1 MTDAL
6 DLLLQASFWA
16 ATVRIATPLILGT
29 LGELLCERAPIGT
42 EALSDVGQA
51 VAVHE

>member
-6 DLLLQASFWA
+6 DLLLHASFWA

-29 LGELLCERAPIGT
+29 LGVLVCERAGVLNLGI
-42 EALSDVGQA
+42 EIRVFR
-51 VAVHE
+51 